1 MRENNRTKIII
12 YSIIIAIVM
21 CTAIIT
27 LGIIL
32 SRKSSQK
39 MTPKQDS
46 TNQQTNSTSIN
57 NSDTDIKDDEANYIY
72 QDVVLLSS
80 TETDIVSS
88 LAQINNNNIK
98 IKNTTVELSNLGE
111 IVDSDHSEELVN
123 TFLTLRGY
131 TSMEEFIAS
140 LNFNSQ
146 TANNPNGA
154 AGKVFVESSTNS
166 QDGIIIFMTENH
178 EMNGPRIKDL
188 TVGE

>member
-57 NSDTDIKDDEANYIY
+57 NSDTDIKNDEANYIY

-131 TSMEEFIAS
+131 TSMDEFIAS

>member
-131 TSMEEFIAS
+131 TSMDEFIAS

>member
-39 MTPKQDS
+39 MTPKKNFR
-46 TNQQTNSTSIN
+46 NQQTNSTSIN

>member
-88 LAQINNNNIK
+88 LAQINNNIK

>member
-1 MRENNRTKIII
+1 MRKNTRTKIII

-131 TSMEEFIAS
+131 TSMDEFIAS

>member
-1 MRENNRTKIII
+1 MKENNRTKIII

-111 IVDSDHSEELVN
+111 IVDSDHSDELVN

-131 TSMEEFIAS
+131 TSMDEFIAS